1 MRNAH
6 TEIWKLELRD
16 HCPFLTVRYPFLLRI
31 DTPAKIAPGKP
42 TVAGPGA
49 SLLNGEQTKQ

>member
-6 TEIWKLELRD
+6 TEIWNLELRD
-16 HCPFLTVRYPFLLRI
+16 HCPFSLVYYPFLLRI

-42 TVAGPGA
+42 TAAGSGA
-49 SLLNGEQTKQ
+49 SLLTGEQTKQ